1 MRINDEKIIPLS
13 TLSLFSISLMAF
25 ASLATL
31 MAHFLHS
38 RLSTWASSS
47 WVELLTII
55 RGSYTITEKAP
66 TRAFSWLKA
75 PTSTSSTSRGLL
87 FISSIVKLRRCI
99 VCSSS
104 INVHI

>member
-1 MRINDEKIIPLS
+1 MFEGWRQAIMRINDEKIIPLS

-55 RGSYTITEKAP
+55 RGSYTITEKA
-66 TRAFSWLKA
+66 F
-75 PTSTSSTSRGLL
+75 
-87 FISSIVKLRRCI
+87 
-99 VCSSS
+99 
-104 INVHI
+104 

>member
-1 MRINDEKIIPLS
+1 MFEGWRQAIMRINDEKIIPLS

-75 PTSTSSTSRGLL
+75 ALPLSH
-87 FISSIVKLRRCI
+87 LR
-99 VCSSS
+99 
-104 INVHI
+104 HYA